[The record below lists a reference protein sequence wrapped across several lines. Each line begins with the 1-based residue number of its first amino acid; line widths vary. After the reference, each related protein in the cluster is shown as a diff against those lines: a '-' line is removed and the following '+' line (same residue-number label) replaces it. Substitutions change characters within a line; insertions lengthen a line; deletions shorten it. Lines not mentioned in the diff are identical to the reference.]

1 MNPII
6 ISLPLAL
13 VNLFAWLLEKTQKE
27 PLISRA
33 TLGVLDHD
41 DNVDNSD
48 TLAAF
53 GLTLTSLDV
62 MLRKVL

>member
-1 MNPII
+1 M
-6 ISLPLAL
+6 
-13 VNLFAWLLEKTQKE
+13 LEKTQKD

-41 DNVDNSD
+41 DNVNNSD

-53 GLTLTSLDV
+53 GLNLTSLDA
-62 MLRKVL
+62 MLKKVL